1 MKLRERHG
9 KIARSEERRE
19 NKREKI
25 VLPAVMLKLKHG
37 RPPLLENRFGNPDTR
52 CRLLPTLVNSGQ
64 VCALALSRL
73 LPLTNSRRNIDCHI
87 IYINTGIYIILI
99 NIIRSIYIFILY
111 TRVYG
116 YISSEG
122 AKVQYKNG
130 IARPIKCYEI
140 VWGAQVAPSLTRRPS
155 KARVDIH
162 VCVHVCC
169 REDVGHA
176 YVLLA
181 VWRQTG
187 LYSESQKCDGV
198 PGWGPSCC
206 ESDGNASYVTGN
218 VLSLEGPLFFC

>member
-1 MKLRERHG
+1 M
-9 KIARSEERRE
+9 
-19 NKREKI
+19 
-25 VLPAVMLKLKHG
+25 
-37 RPPLLENRFGNPDTR
+37 
-52 CRLLPTLVNSGQ
+52 
-64 VCALALSRL
+64 
-73 LPLTNSRRNIDCHI
+73 
-87 IYINTGIYIILI
+87 
-99 NIIRSIYIFILY
+99 
-111 TRVYG
+111 
-116 YISSEG
+116 
-122 AKVQYKNG
+122 QYKYG

-198 PGWGPSCC
+198 PGWGPSCVNQMGMPAMWLGMFFLLKAPC
-206 ESDGNASYVTGN
+206 FFVEVIETRKSNGWSARTETRKVGFLYASKSRPTPLLRRAATFTVPVFSASGGSVSFPDYGALQESFVTSQGGS
-218 VLSLEGPLFFC
+218 VDKIADKPHLRLMGCSITGEYS